1 MGDVLDQISRMGTYF
16 IEFETPFSWHLR
28 AVNRVLYSGES
39 KYQRIAVVEFKDLG
53 KALVLDGKVQS
64 SLFDEYV
71 YHESLVH
78 PAMVLHGNPQRVL
91 IIGGGEGAT
100 AREVLKW
107 DTVKE
112 VVMVDIDEEVVNVSR
127 RYLPEMHGGSFN
139 DDRFKLV
146 IGDGRRFLEESGDRF
161 DVILVDATDPLEG
174 GPSYLLYT
182 VEFYRLAKSRLTPNG
197 VFATQATNT
206 AYALKVLA
214 VIYRTISSVFSRARV
229 YQSYMHS
236 YDAPWGFVVASDT
249 SDALQ
254 LTPAMVDDALAR
266 HVRGGT
272 RYYDGLTH
280 VHMFTLPKHIRA
292 ALEDSSIKP
301 ATDSNPTFMP
311 M

>member
-1 MGDVLDQISRMGTYF
+1 MSILEQISKMGTYF

-28 AVNRVLYSGES
+28 AVNKVLYSGES

-78 PAMVLHGNPQRVL
+78 PAMVAHGNPGKVL

-107 DTVKE
+107 DTVRE
-112 VVMVDIDEEVVNVSR
+112 VTMVDIDEEVVRVSKE
-127 RYLPEMHGGSFN
+127 YLPEMSAGAFE
-139 DDRFKLV
+139 DKRLRLV
-146 IGDGRRFLEESGDRF
+146 IGDGREFLEKSGERY
-161 DVILVDATDPLEG
+161 DVIIVDATDPLEG
-174 GPSYLLYT
+174 GPSYMLYT
-182 VEFYRLAKSRLTPNG
+182 VEFYRLVKSRLNPGG
-197 VFATQATNT
+197 VVVTQATNL
-206 AYALKVLA
+206 AYAIKVLS
-214 VIYRTISSVFSRARV
+214 VIYRTMGVVFSKVRV

-236 YDAPWGFVVASDT
+236 YDAPWGFAMASD
-249 SDALQ
+249 DKDPLQ
-254 LTPAMVDDALAR
+254 LTPSQIDEALAK

-280 VHMFTLPKHIRA
+280 IHMFTLPKHIRRS
-292 ALEDSSIKP
+292 LEDTSIVP
-301 ATDSNPTFMP
+301 ATDAKPTFMP